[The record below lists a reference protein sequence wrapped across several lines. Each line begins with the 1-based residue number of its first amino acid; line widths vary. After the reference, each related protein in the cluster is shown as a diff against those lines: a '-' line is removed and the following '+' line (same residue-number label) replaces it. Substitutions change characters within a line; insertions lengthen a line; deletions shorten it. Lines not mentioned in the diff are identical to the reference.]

1 MKALVKYQA
10 GDGFMELR
18 DVPEPAPGAG
28 QVLVEIQYTGICGS
42 DLHIFHNDIA
52 IPIRPPVVTGH
63 EFAGVVR
70 AVGAG
75 VSGWESGDRVVSETA
90 FSYCGVCRHCREGF
104 YNVCDQRRTL
114 GYWHDGAFARYTV
127 VPAARLHRLPEAI
140 GFLEGAFTEPLACI
154 THAVYELT
162 RILPGD
168 LVLVSGPGSVGLA
181 TLQVA
186 KAQGAQVLVAG
197 AAVDADRLRTARE
210 LGADWTVDVTAQPL
224 GELVAELTHGA
235 GVDVVL
241 ECSGAP
247 QAVEAGLLA
256 VRKRGQ
262 FTQIGLF
269 GRPITLD
276 FERICFKEIKVTGS
290 LGSRWASWE
299 MALQLL
305 ARKQVDARALISHV
319 MPLAEWRHAFEMFE
333 RKDGRKLVLQPVD

>member
-1 MKALVKYQA
+1 MKALVKYQT

-18 DVPEPAPGAG
+18 DLPEPAPGPG
-28 QVLVEIQYTGICGS
+28 QVLVEVQCTGICGS
-42 DLHIFHNDIA
+42 DLHIYHNDIA

-63 EFAGVVR
+63 EFAGIIR
-70 AVGAG
+70 GLGPG
-75 VSGWESGDRVVSETA
+75 VEGWAEGDRVVSETA

-104 YNVCDQRRTL
+104 YNVCNERRTL

-127 VPAARLHRLPEAI
+127 LPAGRLHRLPDAI
-140 GFLEGAFTEPLACI
+140 SFLEGAFTEPLACI

-162 RILPGD
+162 HIVPGD

-181 TLQVA
+181 TMQVA
-186 KAQGAQVLVAG
+186 KAQGARVLVSG
-197 AAVDADRLRTARE
+197 SRVDTERLQMARE
-210 LGADWTVDVTAQPL
+210 LGADWTLDVSQESLADK
-224 GELVAELTHGA
+224 VAELTRGVGA
-235 GVDVVL
+235 DVVL

-269 GRPITLD
+269 GKPFSLD

-305 ARKQVDARALISHV
+305 ADHKVDARKLISHV
-319 MPLAEWRHAFEMFE
+319 MPLTEWRHAFDMFE
-333 RKDGRKLVLQPVD
+333 RKEGRKLVLEPVD

>member
-1 MKALVKYQA
+1 MKALVKYQT

-18 DVPEPAPGAG
+18 DLPEPTPGPG
-28 QVLVEIQYTGICGS
+28 QVLVEVQCTGICGS

-63 EFAGVVR
+63 EFAGIIR
-70 AVGAG
+70 GLGPG
-75 VSGWESGDRVVSETA
+75 VEGWAEGDRVVSETA

-104 YNVCDQRRTL
+104 YNVCNERRTL
-114 GYWHDGAFARYTV
+114 GYWHNGAFARYTV
-127 VPAARLHRLPEAI
+127 LPAGRLHRLPDAI
-140 GFLEGAFTEPLACI
+140 SFLEGAFTEPLACI

-162 RILPGD
+162 HIVPGD

-186 KAQGAQVLVAG
+186 KAQGARVLVSG
-197 AAVDADRLRTARE
+197 SRVDTERLQMARE
-210 LGADWTVDVTAQPL
+210 LGADWTLDVSQESLADK
-224 GELVAELTHGA
+224 VAELTRGVGA
-235 GVDVVL
+235 DVVL

-269 GRPITLD
+269 GKPFSLD

-305 ARKQVDARALISHV
+305 ADHKVDARKLISHV
-319 MPLAEWRHAFEMFE
+319 MPLTEWRHAFDMFE
-333 RKDGRKLVLQPVD
+333 RKEGRKLVLEPVD

>member
-1 MKALVKYQA
+1 MKALVKYQT

-18 DVPEPAPGAG
+18 DLPEPAPGSG
-28 QVLVEIQYTGICGS
+28 QVLVEVQCTGICGS
-42 DLHIFHNDIA
+42 DLHILHNDIA

-70 AVGAG
+70 AAGAG
-75 VSGWESGDRVVSETA
+75 VEGWAPGDRVVAETA
-90 FSYCGVCRHCREGF
+90 FAYCGVCRHCREGC

-114 GYWHDGAFARYTV
+114 GYWYDGAFARYTV
-127 VPAARLHRLPEAI
+127 LPAARLHRLPDALT
-140 GFLEGAFTEPLACI
+140 FLEGAFTEPLACV
-154 THAVYELT
+154 THAVCELT
-162 RILPGD
+162 RIVPGD

-181 TLQVA
+181 AMQVA
-186 KAQGAQVLVAG
+186 KAQGARVLVTG
-197 AAVDADRLRTARE
+197 AAVDAGRLQTARE
-210 LGADWTVDVTAQPL
+210 LGADWTADVTAEPL
-224 GELVAELTHGA
+224 AGKVAEITHGM

-269 GRPITLD
+269 GRPFSLD

-305 ARKQVDARALISHV
+305 EARKVDARKLISHV
-319 MPLAEWRHAFEMFE
+319 MPLTEWRHAFDMFE
-333 RKDGRKLVLQPVD
+333 RKEGRKLVLEPVD